1 MNDKRY
7 EDADHHFV
15 NSVEIHYAQDRDS
28 NKHSLNAF
36 FSDTGNTHTLT
47 ELEKE
52 QRQRDIQTDRAG
64 ESEAKS
70 ETVRARDKKNDRT
83 REKE

>member
-7 EDADHHFV
+7 EDADHHFYEL
-15 NSVEIHYAQDRDS
+15 VEIHYAQDRDS
-28 NKHSLNAF
+28 NKHSLNGF
-36 FSDTGNTHTLT
+36 FSDTGNTYIHRARERT
-47 ELEKE
+47 EAD
-52 QRQRDIQTDRAG
+52 RQTDRAG

-83 REKE
+83 RERE